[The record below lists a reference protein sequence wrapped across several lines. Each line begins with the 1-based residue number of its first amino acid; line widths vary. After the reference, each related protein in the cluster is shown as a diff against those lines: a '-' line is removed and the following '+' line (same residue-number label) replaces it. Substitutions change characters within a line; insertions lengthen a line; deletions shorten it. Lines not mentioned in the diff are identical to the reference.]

1 MYKFIEYLIDVWNGL
16 SSGYRKG
23 SAMFFSVIFACVI
36 VGVMALKSSVMNDV
50 SFHAFTAS
58 GDITKAQEYALSRAE
73 TVRALKFSE
82 VVSTPA
88 SLVAGSND
96 FYEET
101 VVTNSNMDVTAA
113 SGDAV
118 IGSKEVSIN
127 IYKGNGAD
135 RKFCTSIKLHRIDP
149 SSFDEAFGMVAN
161 DSESYSRTK
170 AMSADAFHELVDS
183 KITDDKNYSG
193 TGKTLSAR
201 AFKEYLSDRL
211 KVYAKTT
218 ESVWHNEGIA
228 VGNGSRGVYVSSD
241 GRVNACNVI
250 YRGNRTNDSNALII
264 VPSKGSDGIWYFDYI
279 KRSGLYKKYLDQLYF
294 TLSIEQTPHQTIT
307 VTTSD
312 GVKHTSSFRVKYGET
327 WTATIEAE
335 IGYIVGTLE
344 ATSGTVKG
352 AVTVKASAAVLDTR
366 LYGFEIGNAGGG
378 TNTFYDCPSKTAY
391 VGVPVGTDRR
401 YTECRFLPSPY
412 SNLVINGSN
421 VSFSFRAPANCTM
434 IAIQYTWHWGGD
446 EDPYCFSVV
455 ANGKQWWN
463 NSFAGSWRSGPVG
476 RLNNGNPANFVK
488 VTPGKTYNISFSGH
502 HGYKSRNY
510 GLRFYWGAQINSRN
524 YSVRVNAD

>member
-1 MYKFIEYLIDVWNGL
+1 MYKFIDYLTDMWNGL

-36 VGVMALKSSVMNDV
+36 VGVMALKSSVMSDV

-82 VVSTPA
+82 VVSTPV
-88 SLVAGSND
+88 SLVAGSNG

-135 RKFCTSIKLHRIDP
+135 RKFCTSLKLHRIDP

-193 TGKTLSAR
+193 TDKTLSAR

-211 KVYAKTT
+211 KAYAKTT

-228 VGNGSRGVYVSSD
+228 VGNGYRGVYVSSD
-241 GRVNACNVI
+241 GRVNACNVV
-250 YRGNRTNDSNALII
+250 YRGKKTNDSNALIL
-264 VPSKGSDGIWYFDYI
+264 VPVQGAGGIWYFDYI
-279 KRSGLYKKYLDQLYF
+279 KRSDLYKKYLDQLYF
-294 TLSIEQTPHQTIT
+294 TFTIQQSAHQTIT
-307 VTTSD
+307 VTVN
-312 GVKHTSSFRVKYGET
+312 GIEHTETFKIKYGDS
-327 WTATIEAE
+327 WTASITPDT
-335 IGYIVGTLE
+335 GYRAGTLSAGSGVAKNHVTVS
-344 ATSGTVKG
+344 ATPAFDLRDLLSIEKYGSSAGVAFAGNVYGQGNTTAAYAAAWNLLANYDSNKSNWTKCVSGGYHGHGISYKRTEYQAFRITYPYEYPGMVITVKWTILDGGNGTV
-352 AVTVKASAAVLDTR
+352 TCDTIKKVNN
-366 LYGFEIGNAGGG
+366 YHYEVVIAG
-378 TNTFYDCPSKTAY
+378 
-391 VGVPVGTDRR
+391 
-401 YTECRFLPSPY
+401 
-412 SNLVINGSN
+412 
-421 VSFSFRAPANCTM
+421 
-434 IAIQYTWHWGGD
+434 HGGD
-446 EDPYCFSVV
+446 KGHYGAGKLTVDMTAPGMQPFHFED
-455 ANGKQWWN
+455 
-463 NSFAGSWRSGPVG
+463 
-476 RLNNGNPANFVK
+476 
-488 VTPGKTYNISFSGH
+488 TY
-502 HGYKSRNY
+502 
-510 GLRFYWGAQINSRN
+510 WINS
-524 YSVRVNAD
+524 D